1 MKSHWKRQWLEFY
14 PLNKST
20 NAKKPTALE
29 NSEQKKTDRIVVQE
43 NLQKSAHFFLGAWD
57 AADETVQAGAIGVD
71 LQLMGGTGEGS
82 YHFDQR
88 HAHGACAVLSFLFE
102 GHVA

>member
-1 MKSHWKRQWLEFY
+1 MVNEEPLEKTMAGV
-14 PLNKST
+14 LST
-20 NAKKPTALE
+20 EQTYKQQHLE
-29 NSEQKKTDRIVVQE
+29 DSEQKKTDRKIYKKVPT
-43 NLQKSAHFFLGAWD
+43 FFFGAWD